1 MSQGSWVLF
10 LTDWSMMKNRFDLFN
25 DWIDSVEVSVVNT
38 LTKLSPWLSPVIP
51 AYMTYGHVNVFLAFH
66 PLLAFSAALLV
77 EILGFATVATGI
89 SFWYYNRRTKAGAKK
104 APLWGVITIFVFY
117 LAIVLAVNVIIDVT
131 NQFGDAT
138 SKAWAVIAVR
148 ALFTLQTIPGAVL
161 VALRVGHANLL
172 KDLQDERTASR
183 TKDAGNSQPSTESSS
198 QDVKRAPDLRKLK
211 DKLQFSDLTFIA
223 TSSPDQISQ
232 KYGQMSQR
240 TAYSWKEYANG
251 ELARRNGNGSHETTS
266 AG

>member
-1 MSQGSWVLF
+1 
-10 LTDWSMMKNRFDLFN
+10 MKNRFDLFN
-25 DWIDSVEVSVVNT
+25 DWIDRAEVSVVNT

-51 AYMTYGHVNVFLAFH
+51 AYMTFGHVNKFLGFNF
-66 PLLAFSAALLV
+66 LLALCAALLV

-89 SFWYYNRRTKAGAKK
+89 SFWFYNRRTKAGAKK
-104 APLWGVITIFVFY
+104 APLWGVIAIFAFY

-131 NQFGDAT
+131 NQFGDEV

-172 KDLQDERTASR
+172 KDMQDERNATR
-183 TKDAGNSQPSTESSS
+183 TKDAENLQTPTESSL

-211 DKLQFSDLTFIA
+211 DKMQLGDLTFIA
-223 TSSPDQISQ
+223 TSSPEQIMQ

-240 TAYSWKEYANG
+240 TAYGWKEYANTQ
-251 ELARRNGNGSHETTS
+251 LARQNGNGSN
-266 AG
+266 